1 MVEQEILRL
10 LQEINDAIPADEQVN
25 LLEEGI
31 IDSFDIVNIVS
42 ALEKCF
48 AIEISVEDIVPE
60 NFSSIQ
66 QIAKLINSYMK
77 GMCN

>member
-1 MVEQEILRL
+1 MEQEV
-10 LQEINDAIPADEQVN
+10 LQVLCELNDEIPNDVQVN

-31 IDSFDIVNIVS
+31 IDSFDIANIVS
-42 ALEKCF
+42 ALEERF

-66 QIAKLINSYMK
+66 QIAKVINSYTK

>member
-1 MVEQEILRL
+1 MEQEV
-10 LQEINDAIPADEQVN
+10 LQVLCELNDEIPNDVQVN

-31 IDSFDIVNIVS
+31 IDSFDIANIVS
-42 ALEKCF
+42 ALEERF
-48 AIEISVEDIVPE
+48 AIEISAEDIVPE

-66 QIAKLINSYMK
+66 QIAKVINSYTK